1 MALDRPLVFLGPP
14 AAGKGTQAKR
24 IAELY
29 GVPHLSTGDMFR
41 DAVARGTE
49 LGRLA
54 RPIMERGDLVP
65 DDIVMGMVEQ
75 RLARPDCAA
84 AFVFDGFPRTVPQAR
99 SLDAILARL
108 RKPKP
113 LVLELCVARVML
125 IRRVAGRRTCSVGG
139 EVYNIY
145 DAPPKVD
152 EICDFDGG
160 KLVQRPDDR
169 LEVVEE
175 RLKAYER
182 QTLPLEEYY
191 RSQGLLES
199 TDGSAS
205 MDQVT
210 RALVGIIEREQRQ
223 NGHL

>member
-1 MALDRPLVFLGPP
+1 M
-14 AAGKGTQAKR
+14 
-24 IAELY
+24 
-29 GVPHLSTGDMFR
+29 
-41 DAVARGTE
+41 
-49 LGRLA
+49 
-54 RPIMERGDLVP
+54 
-65 DDIVMGMVEQ
+65 
-75 RLARPDCAA
+75 
-84 AFVFDGFPRTVPQAR
+84 FDGFPRTVPQAK
-99 SLDAILARL
+99 SLDAILCGL
-108 RKPKP
+108 HKPKP
-113 LVLELCVARVML
+113 LVLELCVGRETL

-145 DAPPKVD
+145 DAPPKVQ

-160 KLVQRPDDR
+160 RLIQRPDDR

-191 RSQGLLES
+191 RGQGLLQAV
-199 TDGSAS
+199 DGSAS
-205 MDQVT
+205 MEEVT